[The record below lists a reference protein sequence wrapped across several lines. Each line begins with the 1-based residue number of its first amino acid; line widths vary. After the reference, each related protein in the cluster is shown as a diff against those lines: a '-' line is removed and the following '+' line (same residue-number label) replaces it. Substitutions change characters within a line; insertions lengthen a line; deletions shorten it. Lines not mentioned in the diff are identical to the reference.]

1 MDMQSNQTS
10 SGAPGVGERSGGGLE
25 FSSPTADD
33 GLAVHRLIAACPPLD
48 QNSVYCNLLQCT
60 HFADTCVAV
69 KRGAQLVG
77 WISAYR
83 PPQEPDVLFVWQ
95 VAVGESARG
104 LGLAGQMIDHL
115 LQRPACE
122 GVTKIK
128 TTITP
133 DNGASWGLFKGVAR
147 RLSGPLNDA
156 PWFLKGDHF
165 PPGHETEHLVVIGPF
180 EPPSGPSTE
189 TGGLAADTPFTDPT
203 PRKGVQHV

>member
-69 KRGAQLVG
+69 KRGDQLVG

-115 LQRPACE
+115 LQRPACQ

-133 DNGASWGLFKGVAR
+133 DNGASWGLFKGAAR

-180 EPPSGPSTE
+180 EPPSGAANP
-189 TGGLAADTPFTDPT
+189 TGGQRADTPFTDPT